1 MKQLALLVTVLLA
14 GTGSAHGQGAED
26 DVMQPIQSLFDAMR
40 SGDSALARTVFHPQA
55 RLARVPSNDGALT
68 VDDATLESFI
78 AAIGREHDKVWDERI
93 WDWEIKIDGNMATVW
108 TKYAFYLGDEFSHC
122 GVDAFQVVRTGGNWQ
137 ILNLIDTMRK
147 GAACETEGR

>member
-1 MKQLALLVTVLLA
+1 MKQLAILLA
-14 GTGSAHGQGAED
+14 ALSVGVGTAHAQGVED
-26 DVMQPIQSLFDAMR
+26 DVMQPIRSLFDAMR

-55 RLARVPSNDGALT
+55 RLSRVPGDDSALT

-78 AAIGREHDKVWDERI
+78 SAIGREHDKVWDERI

-122 GVDAFQVVRTGGNWQ
+122 GVDAFQVVRTGGNWK
-137 ILNLIDTMRK
+137 ILNLIDTMRR